1 MLATRT
7 IFAMSTLTGRRTTT
21 TLAIPMGSPRILEA
35 VCGASNLVHKLGL
48 DLVALNGLK

>member
-7 IFAMSTLTGRRTTT
+7 IFAMSTLLERRVTT

-48 DLVALNGLK
+48 DLVALIG

>member
-7 IFAMSTLTGRRTTT
+7 IFAMSTLLERRVTP

-48 DLVALNGLK
+48 DLVALIG